1 MEKESG
7 CIMAITI
14 LADSACDLP
23 LSFYK
28 ENNVTLIPLQVHLD
42 GKNYEDI
49 LTINP
54 KEVFQAM
61 VNGKSP
67 KTSQVSPDHFL
78 DIFTQFAKEKKQGI
92 YIAFSSE
99 LSGTYQTA
107 VMILNQVKEE
117 YPDMDLEIIDTKC
130 AALGVGM
137 IVQQA
142 ADMAAAGSSKEEIL
156 ARVHFLSNHM
166 EHLFTV
172 GDLEYLARGGRISK
186 ASALV
191 GGLLNIK
198 PLLNVEDG
206 KLVPLEKIRGKKKL
220 IKRTLELMNERGK
233 DLASQTI
240 GICHGD
246 AEESALEWK
255 EAIQQET
262 GATQFVIHSIGSVIG
277 AHTGPGTIGIFF
289 LNDTPEKS

>member
-1 MEKESG
+1 
-7 CIMAITI
+7 MAITI

-23 LSFYK
+23 LSFYQ

-49 LTINP
+49 LTIKS
-54 KEVFQAM
+54 KEIFEAM
-61 VNGKSP
+61 LDGKSP
-67 KTSQVSPDHFL
+67 KTSQVSPEHFL
-78 DIFTQFAKEKKQGI
+78 EIFTEFAKEKKQGI

-107 VMILNQVKEE
+107 VMIHNQVKEE
-117 YPDMDLEIIDTKC
+117 YPDLDIEIINTSC
-130 AALGVGM
+130 ASLGAGVIVKKAAELALDG
-137 IVQQA
+137 A
-142 ADMAAAGSSKEEIL
+142 SKKEIL
-156 ARVHFLSNHM
+156 AHIDFLIKHM

-186 ASALV
+186 TSALV

-220 IKRTLELMNERGK
+220 MKRTIELMHERGK
-233 DLASQTI
+233 NLSTQTI
-240 GICHGD
+240 AICHGD
-246 AEESALEWK
+246 DEESALLWK
-255 EAIQQET
+255 EAIQNEFGT
-262 GATQFVIHSIGSVIG
+262 TQFMIHSIGSVIG

-289 LNDTPEKS
+289 LNDTLAKS